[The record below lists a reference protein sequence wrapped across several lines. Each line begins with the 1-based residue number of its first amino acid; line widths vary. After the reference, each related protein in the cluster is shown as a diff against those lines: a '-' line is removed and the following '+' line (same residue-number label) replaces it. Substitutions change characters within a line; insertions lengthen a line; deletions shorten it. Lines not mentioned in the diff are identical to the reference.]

1 MKQIIIQYTVFL
13 CIICGLLF
21 ITGYV
26 LFIKKR
32 FFHTEE
38 EYRLMDMPK
47 EQLAICL
54 KLRKIL
60 EGPMKILMVL
70 TSLFVLWVSLPVVK
84 DIKYMVSGE
93 YKQITGEITND
104 IVKKGRA
111 WRDTLIIS
119 SEGEKIELSVNSL
132 SYEKGDIVTVMYL
145 PNTKA
150 GVIVE

>member
-1 MKQIIIQYTVFL
+1 
-13 CIICGLLF
+13 
-21 ITGYV
+21 
-26 LFIKKR
+26 
-32 FFHTEE
+32 
-38 EYRLMDMPK
+38 MDMPK

-150 GVIVE
+150 GVIYK